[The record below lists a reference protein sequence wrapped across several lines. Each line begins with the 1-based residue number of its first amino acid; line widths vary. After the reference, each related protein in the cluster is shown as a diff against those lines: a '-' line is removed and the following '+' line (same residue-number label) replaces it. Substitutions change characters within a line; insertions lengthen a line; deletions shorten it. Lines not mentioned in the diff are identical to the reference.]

1 VLRVTVV
8 VVESGVPSPAEL
20 ESAQRSNVCDA
31 LAAALASNSL
41 SAGPGSAAPEQP
53 QTTKPQGN
61 RESAPSTGGVAGASN
76 THASPFS
83 AAQVSKNIS
92 NPLVIVAL
100 AAAVLLL
107 GVAALPQEAIPD
119 PRLMDMLERHRVEVA
134 FAGVAALAGVVVALA
149 LG

>member
-8 VVESGVPSPAEL
+8 VVESGVPSPTEL
-20 ESAQRSNVCDA
+20 ESAQRSNVCGA
-31 LAAALASNSL
+31 RAAALASSSL

-53 QTTKPQGN
+53 QTTTPQGN
-61 RESAPSTGGVAGASN
+61 RESAPSTGGVAGAS

-83 AAQVSKNIS
+83 SAQVSKHIT

-119 PRLMDMLERHRVEVA
+119 PRLTEMLARHRIELA
-134 FAGVAALAGVVVALA
+134 FAGVAALAAAVVALA